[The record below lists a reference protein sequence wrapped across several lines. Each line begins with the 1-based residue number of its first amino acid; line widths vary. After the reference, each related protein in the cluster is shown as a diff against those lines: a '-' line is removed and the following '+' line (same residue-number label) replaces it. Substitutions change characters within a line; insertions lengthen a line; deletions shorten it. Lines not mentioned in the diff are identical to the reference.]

1 MKVRRIASIN
11 KSTDVWFST
20 KAITN
25 ILSLRDVKRH
35 YHVTYDSYDEAFI
48 VWREKKG
55 LPNIMFKEHSRGLH
69 YYDPKKKAFSF
80 VVTVEENM
88 KPFSKRQI
96 IAADKAR
103 TLLAGLGF
111 PSEADYK
118 WILRSNQV
126 QECPVTTEDAMVAS
140 KIWGPDVPSLKGKTT
155 RRTPPTVRTDIVE
168 IPIEIRQLHRVVT
181 LSIDVFFVNKIPF
194 FITLSQKLMFTTVTH
209 LENRKALTIF
219 KSLKSIFYYY
229 LQKEFHVLTIN
240 SDNDF

>member
-1 MKVRRIASIN
+1 
-11 KSTDVWFST
+11 
-20 KAITN
+20 
-25 ILSLRDVKRH
+25 L
-35 YHVTYDSYDEAFI
+35 
-48 VWREKKG
+48 
-55 LPNIMFKEHSRGLH
+55 
-69 YYDPKKKAFSF
+69 F

-96 IAADKAR
+96 VAADKAR

-118 WILRSNQV
+118 WILRLNQV

-155 RRTPPTVRTDIVE
+155 HRTPPTVRTDIVE
-168 IPIEIRQLHRVVT
+168 IPIEICQLHWIVT

-209 LENRKALTIF
+209 LENRKAPTIF

-229 LQKEFHVLTIN
+229 LQKGFHVLTIN
-240 SDNDF
+240 GDNDF